1 MAYGVKFRLDFE
13 DELGNGKRLDILKD
27 GYTGDILPL
36 VGGAEPVK
44 IKWDGDDDFY
54 SPIIGSTCN
63 INLYQTDDTNYDDF
77 FNEPER
83 EYKVE
88 IFTAQTVRDDFK
100 NRSQLDGAIVEA
112 DGCVDSN
119 LIGYLDTQTAFNERV
134 QNDGGTVEGGTCFS
148 KHLTIETVD
157 DYTLFWTGW
166 LLSDQFKELM
176 APNPQAIQLTAIDG
190 LGDLDNI
197 FVDNT
202 FYSINAGLLAIEASL
217 SSILCAALNKTGLG
231 LDVIIN
237 NELSVYDILGNRS
250 DFLTYVNNFINESV
264 FLSDDYEF
272 FNVKEFLENV
282 LKSVN
287 SRVFQANGKYVIVNN
302 SLYSEQAVIDYVKDF
317 VDQNDAVPSGIGAL
331 RQAYLKGD
339 IESLYYKRFNSS
351 GTLQGDYYH
360 EGLRT
365 VRTDLQPLDQ
375 DLTREAERGYKAI
388 RLEQEPSKANLSYK
402 DDAGFEF
409 QNTNHWTINN
419 GSFRTNEIALSGNR
433 SFLTTAT
440 NFGATPT
447 SLAITGNYLFPRD
460 LDLKLKLSYYYS
472 ATGLQTSSNY
482 NKFWCQLY
490 FSNGP
495 TYYYDSA
502 NENWTTTVKYFF
514 FEDTAI
520 SSANKWISQE
530 INIAKLPAAAG
541 QSQTVYLRIYGP
553 QSYLINYQGV
563 YVDNT
568 LLYLDSPSTQANV
581 ITLTQDTTTNVIIGD
596 LEVERPLN
604 GLVLDYTGVYDVSSF
619 LSVSTPVLQTQK
631 QQLDDFRT
639 IVTRYEGT
647 VYNNES
653 APVTPMD
660 KIRINFT
667 NFSEPDS
674 LILDGLEYS
683 LKSNRY
689 NLIAHKPNQDNPVAA
704 TSTSKFT
711 TVIQS

>member
-1 MAYGVKFRLDFE
+1 MAYGVKYRLDFE
-13 DELGNGKRLDILKD
+13 DHEGSGRRLDILKNN
-27 GYTGDILPL
+27 YTGDILPL

-54 SPIIGSTCN
+54 SPIIGSTCS
-63 INLYQTDDTNYDDF
+63 INLYQTDETNYDDF

-88 IFTAQTVRDDFK
+88 VYVAQAIRDEFK
-100 NRSQLDGAIVEA
+100 NKVQLDGGIVEA
-112 DGCVDSN
+112 ADCINGSYYN
-119 LIGYLDTQTAFNERV
+119 TGTFLQNRV
-134 QNDGGTVEGGTCFS
+134 INDGGIIEAVDCVS
-148 KHLTIETVD
+148 AILTETQD
-157 DYTLFWTGW
+157 NYTLFWTGW

-176 APNPQAIQLTAIDG
+176 MPNPQAIQLTAIDG
-190 LGDLDNI
+190 LGDLDNL

-202 FYSINAGLLAIEASL
+202 FYSINTGLQRIQASL
-217 SSILCAALNKTGLG
+217 ASVICAAINKTGLG

-237 NELSVYDILGNRS
+237 NELSVYDFFGNRS
-250 DFLTYVNNFINESV
+250 EFLTYVNTFINESI

-287 SRVFQANGKYVIVNN
+287 SRVFQANGKYVVLNN
-302 SLYSEQAVIDYVKDF
+302 SLYSEQAIIDYVKNYID
-317 VDQNDAVPSGIGAL
+317 DNDAIPSGIGTM

-339 IESLYYKRFNSS
+339 IESLYYQRFNSS
-351 GTLQGDYYH
+351 GTLQGDYYY

-365 VRTDLQPLDQ
+365 IRTDLQPLDQ

-388 RLEQEPSKANLSYK
+388 RYETEPVKANLSYK
-402 DDAGFEF
+402 NDAGFEF
-409 QNTNHWTINN
+409 QNTNHWTISS
-419 GSFRTNEIALSGNR
+419 GSFVTDEIAFSGVR
-433 SFLTTAT
+433 SFKTTAT
-440 NFGATPT
+440 NFGVTPT
-447 SLAITGNYLFPRD
+447 NLAITGNYIYPRD
-460 LDLKLKLSYYYS
+460 LDLKLKLSYYYK

-490 FSNGP
+490 FTNGP

-514 FEDTAI
+514 FEDAAI
-520 SSANKWISQE
+520 SSANKWISQD
-530 INIAKLPAAAG
+530 ISIAKLPAAAG

-553 QSYLINYQGV
+553 ESFLLNYQGV

-568 LLYLDSPSTQANV
+568 ILYLDSPSTQANA

-604 GLVLDYTGVYDVSSF
+604 GLVLDYTGVYDVSNLFSI
-619 LSVSTPVLQTQK
+619 STPVLQTQK

-647 VYNNES
+647 VYNNET

-674 LILDGLEYS
+674 LILDSLEYS
-683 LKSNRY
+683 VKSNRY
-689 NLIAHKPNQDNPVAA
+689 NIIAHKPNQDNPVAA

>member
-1 MAYGVKFRLDFE
+1 MAYGVKYRLDFE
-13 DELGNGKRLDILKD
+13 DHEGNGKRLDILKNNYI
-27 GYTGDILPL
+27 GSILPL

-54 SPIIGSTCN
+54 SPIIGSTCS
-63 INLYQTDDTNYDDF
+63 INLYQTDETNYDDF

-88 IFTAQTVRDDFK
+88 VYTSQSKGDAFK
-100 NRSQLDGAIVEA
+100 NRIQLDGGICESAKCIDEE
-112 DGCVDSN
+112 
-119 LIGYLDTQTAFNERV
+119 LTETQDN
-134 QNDGGTVEGGTCFS
+134 
-148 KHLTIETVD
+148 
-157 DYTLFWTGW
+157 YTLFWTGW

-190 LGDLDNI
+190 LGELDNL

-202 FYSINAGLLAIEASL
+202 FYSINTGLQSIQASL
-217 SSILCAALNKTGLG
+217 SDILCAALNKTGLG

-237 NELSVYDILGNRS
+237 NELSVYDIFGNRS
-250 DFLTYVNNFINESV
+250 EFLTYVNTFINESV
-264 FLSDDYEF
+264 FLSDEYEF

-287 SRVFQANGKYVIVNN
+287 SRVFQANGKFVVVNN
-302 SLYSEQAVIDYVKDF
+302 SLYSEQAVIDYVKNYID
-317 VDQNDAVPSGIGAL
+317 DNDAVPSGIGAL

-339 IESLYYKRFNSS
+339 IEQLYYQRFNSS
-351 GTLQGDYYH
+351 GTLQGDYYY

-365 VRTDLQPLDQ
+365 IRTDLQPLDQ
-375 DLTREAERGYKAI
+375 NLTREAERGYKAI
-388 RLEQEPSKANLSYK
+388 KLEQQIVKANLSYK
-402 DDAGFEF
+402 EDAGFEF
-409 QNTNHWTINN
+409 QNTSHWTISN
-419 GSFRTNEIALSGNR
+419 GSFVTDEIAFSGNR
-433 SFLTTAT
+433 SFKTTAT

-447 SLAITGNYLFPRD
+447 SLAITGNYIFPRD

-514 FEDTAI
+514 FEDAAI
-520 SSANKWISQE
+520 SSANKWISQD
-530 INIAKLPAAAG
+530 ISIAKLPAAAG

-553 QSYLINYQGV
+553 QSYLLNYQGV

-568 LLYLDSPSTQANV
+568 ILYLDSPSTQANV
-581 ITLTQDTTTNVIIGD
+581 ITLTQDTTSNVIIGD
-596 LEVERPLN
+596 LEVDRPLN
-604 GLVLDYTGVYDVSSF
+604 GLVLDYTGVYDVSNI
-619 LSVSTPVLQTQK
+619 LSTSTPVLQTQK

-647 VYNNES
+647 VYNNET

-660 KIRINFT
+660 KLRINFT

-674 LILDGLEYS
+674 LILDSLEYS
-683 LKSNRY
+683 VKSNRY
-689 NLIAHKPNQDNPVAA
+689 NIIAHKPNQDNPVAA

-711 TVIQS
+711 TVVQS

>member
-1 MAYGVKFRLDFE
+1 MAYSVKFRLDFE

-63 INLYQTDDTNYDDF
+63 INLYQTDETNYDDF

-88 IFTAQTVRDDFK
+88 IFTAQAIRDEFK
-100 NRSQLDGAIVEA
+100 NNVQLDGGIVEA
-112 DGCVDSN
+112 ADCLNGS
-119 LIGYLDTQTAFNERV
+119 YYDTGTLLQSRV
-134 QNDGGTVEGGTCFS
+134 INDGGIMEAVDCVS
-148 KHLTIETVD
+148 AVLTETQD
-157 DYTLFWTGW
+157 NYTLFWTGW

-202 FYSINAGLLAIEASL
+202 FYTIGSFGLQASL

-237 NELSVYDILGNRS
+237 NELSVYDLSGNRS
-250 DFLTYVNNFINESV
+250 EFLTYVNSFINEGI

-287 SRVFQANGKYVIVNN
+287 SRVFHANGKYVVFNN
-302 SLYSEQAVIDYVKDF
+302 SVYSEQAVIDYVKDY
-317 VDQNDAVPSGIGAL
+317 VDENDAVPSGIGAL
-331 RQAYLKGD
+331 RHAYLKGD

-351 GTLQGDYYH
+351 GTLQGDYYY

-365 VRTDLQPLDQ
+365 VRADLQPLEQ
-375 DLTREAERGYKAI
+375 NLTREAERGYKAL
-388 RLEQEPSKANLSYK
+388 RSKIPLQKAVLSYDK
-402 DDAGFEF
+402 DVSFEF
-409 QNTNHWTINN
+409 QNTNFWTINN

-440 NFGATPT
+440 NFGTTPT
-447 SLAITGNYLFPRD
+447 TKALTSGGGYLVSKKP
-460 LDLKLKLSYYYS
+460 DLKLKLSYYYD
-472 ATGLQTSSNY
+472 TNNTNQTTTLF
-482 NKFWCQLY
+482 NKFWCRLY
-490 FSNGP
+490 FVVGSTN
-495 TYYYDSA
+495 YYYDSD
-502 NENWTTTVKYFF
+502 NQNWTTTNKYFF
-514 FEDTAI
+514 FENGLADAD
-520 SSANKWISQE
+520 KWISQ
-530 INIAKLPAAAG
+530 NISIAQMPATG
-541 QSQTVYLRIYGP
+541 GNFSRVYLEIFGP
-553 QSYLINYQGV
+553 LNRFTNYQGV
-563 YVDNT
+563 YIDNVLFYEET
-568 LLYLDSPSTQANV
+568 PTTA
-581 ITLTQDTTTNVIIGD
+581 ITERLLTQDTTTNVIIGD
-596 LEVERPLN
+596 LELDRQLV
-604 GLVLDYTGVYDVSSF
+604 GLVLDYTGVYDVSNF
-619 LSVSTPVLQTQK
+619 FSVSTPIQQTQK
-631 QQLDDFRT
+631 QQLDDFRG
-639 IVTRYEGT
+639 IVSRYEGT
-647 VYNNES
+647 LYNNES

-683 LKSNRY
+683 VKSNRY
-689 NLIAHKPNQDNPVAA
+689 NIIAHKPNQDNPVAA
-704 TSTSKFT
+704 TETVKYEST
-711 TVIQS
+711 VQS

>member
-1 MAYGVKFRLDFE
+1 MAYGVKYRLDFE

-27 GYTGDILPL
+27 NYTGDILPL

-63 INLYQTDDTNYDDF
+63 INLYQTDETNYDDF

-88 IFTAQTVRDDFK
+88 VYVAQTVRDDFK

-190 LGDLDNI
+190 LGDLDNL

-202 FYSINAGLLAIEASL
+202 FYSINTGLQSIQASL
-217 SSILCAALNKTGLG
+217 ASVICAAVNKTGLG

-237 NELSVYDILGNRS
+237 NELSVYDIFGNRS
-250 DFLTYVNNFINESV
+250 EFLTYVNSFINESV

-272 FNVKEFLENV
+272 FNAKEFLENV

-287 SRVFQANGKYVIVNN
+287 SRVFQANGKYVVVNN
-302 SLYSEQAVIDYVKDF
+302 SLYSEQAIIDYVKNYID
-317 VDQNDAVPSGIGAL
+317 DNDAVPSGIGAL

-375 DLTREAERGYKAI
+375 DLTREAERGYKAV

-409 QNTNHWTINN
+409 QNTNHWTISN
-419 GSFRTNEIALSGNR
+419 GSFVTDEIAFSGVR
-433 SFLTTAT
+433 SFKTTAT

-447 SLAITGNYLFPRD
+447 NLAITGNYSFPRD
-460 LDLKLKLSYYYS
+460 FDLKLKLSYYYS
-472 ATGLQTSSNY
+472 ATGLQTSTGY

-514 FEDTAI
+514 FEDAAI
-520 SSANKWISQE
+520 SSANKWISQD
-530 INIAKLPAAAG
+530 ISIAKLPAAAG
-541 QSQTVYLRIYGP
+541 QSQTVYLRIFGP
-553 QSYLINYQGV
+553 QSFLINYQGV

-568 LLYLDSPSTQANV
+568 LLYLDSPSTEANV

-596 LEVERPLN
+596 LEVERPLS
-604 GLVLDYTGVYDVSSF
+604 GLVLDYTGVYDVSNL

-647 VYNNES
+647 LYNNQT

-674 LILDGLEYS
+674 LILDSLEYS
-683 LKSNRY
+683 VKSNRY
-689 NLIAHKPNQDNPVAA
+689 NIIAHKPNQDNPVAA

>member
-1 MAYGVKFRLDFE
+1 MAYGVKYRLDFE
-13 DELGNGKRLDILKD
+13 DHEGSGRRLDILKNN
-27 GYTGDILPL
+27 YTGDILPL

-63 INLYQTDDTNYDDF
+63 INLYQTDETNYDDF

-88 IFTAQTVRDDFK
+88 VYVAQAIRDEFK
-100 NRSQLDGAIVEA
+100 NKVQLDGGIVEA
-112 DGCVDSN
+112 ADCLNGS
-119 LIGYLDTQTAFNERV
+119 YYDTGTLLQSRV
-134 QNDGGTVEGGTCFS
+134 INDGGIMEAVDCVS
-148 KHLTIETVD
+148 AVLTETQD
-157 DYTLFWTGW
+157 NYTLFWTGW
-166 LLSDQFKELM
+166 LLSDQFKELV

-190 LGDLDNI
+190 LGDLDNL

-202 FYSINAGLLAIEASL
+202 FYSINTGSQSIQASL
-217 SSILCAALNKTGLG
+217 ASILCAAVNKTGLG

-237 NELSVYDILGNRS
+237 NELSVYDIFGNRS
-250 DFLTYVNNFINESV
+250 EFLTYVNSFINESV

-272 FNVKEFLENV
+272 FNAKEFLENV

-287 SRVFQANGKYVIVNN
+287 SRVFQANGKYVVVNN
-302 SLYSEQAVIDYVKDF
+302 SLYSEQAIIDYVKNYID
-317 VDQNDAVPSGIGAL
+317 DNDAVPSGIGAL

-339 IESLYYKRFNSS
+339 IESLYYQRFNSS
-351 GTLQGDYYH
+351 GTLQGDYYY

-388 RLEQEPSKANLSYK
+388 RLEQESVKANLSYK

-409 QNTNHWTINN
+409 QNTNHWTITS
-419 GSFRTNEIALSGNR
+419 GSFVTDEIAFSGVR
-433 SFLTTAT
+433 SFKTTAT
-440 NFGATPT
+440 NGGATPT
-447 SLAITGNYLFPRD
+447 NLAITGNYLFPRD

-472 ATGLQTSSNY
+472 ATGLQTSTGY

-490 FSNGP
+490 FVAGS
-495 TYYYDSA
+495 TFYYDSA

-514 FEDTAI
+514 FEDAAI

-541 QSQTVYLRIYGP
+541 QSQTVILKIYGP
-553 QSYLINYQGV
+553 QSFLINYQGV

-581 ITLTQDTTTNVIIGD
+581 ITRTQDTTTNVIIGD
-596 LEVERPLN
+596 LEVERPLS
-604 GLVLDYTGVYDVSSF
+604 GLVLDYTGVYDVSNF
-619 LSVSTPVLQTQK
+619 FSVSTPVLQTQK

-639 IVTRYEGT
+639 VVTRYEGT
-647 VYNNES
+647 VYNNET

-660 KIRINFT
+660 KLRINFT

-674 LILDGLEYS
+674 LILDSLEYS
-683 LKSNRY
+683 VKSNRY
-689 NLIAHKPNQDNPVAA
+689 NIIAHKPNQDNPVAA

>member
-1 MAYGVKFRLDFE
+1 MAYGVKYRLDFE
-13 DELGNGKRLDILKD
+13 DHEGNGKRLDILKNNYI
-27 GYTGDILPL
+27 GSILPL
-36 VGGAEPVK
+36 IGGAEPVK

-54 SPIIGSTCN
+54 SPIIGSTCS
-63 INLYQTDDTNYDDF
+63 INLYQTDETNYDDF

-88 IFTAQTVRDDFK
+88 VYTSQSKGDAFK
-100 NRSQLDGAIVEA
+100 NRIQLDGGICESAKCIDEE
-112 DGCVDSN
+112 
-119 LIGYLDTQTAFNERV
+119 LTETQDN
-134 QNDGGTVEGGTCFS
+134 
-148 KHLTIETVD
+148 
-157 DYTLFWTGW
+157 YTLFWTGW

-190 LGDLDNI
+190 LGELDNL

-202 FYSINAGLLAIEASL
+202 FYSINTGLQAIQASL
-217 SSILCAALNKTGLG
+217 ASVICAALNKTGLG

-237 NELSVYDILGNRS
+237 NELSVYDIFGNRS
-250 DFLTYVNNFINESV
+250 EFLTYVNNFINESV

-282 LKSVN
+282 LRSVN
-287 SRVFQANGKYVIVNN
+287 SRVFQANGKFVVVNN
-302 SLYSEQAVIDYVKDF
+302 SLYSEQAVIDYVKNYID
-317 VDQNDAVPSGIGAL
+317 DNDAVPSGIGAL

-339 IESLYYKRFNSS
+339 IEQLYYQRFNSS
-351 GTLQGDYYH
+351 GTLQGDYYY

-365 VRTDLQPLDQ
+365 IRTDLQPLDQ
-375 DLTREAERGYKAI
+375 NLTREAERGYKAI
-388 RLEQEPSKANLSYK
+388 KLEQQIVKANLSYK
-402 DDAGFEF
+402 EDAGFEF
-409 QNTNHWTINN
+409 QNTSHWTISN
-419 GSFRTNEIALSGNR
+419 GSFVTDEIAFSGNR
-433 SFLTTAT
+433 SFKTTAT

-447 SLAITGNYLFPRD
+447 SLAITGNYIFPRD

-490 FSNGP
+490 FSNGQ

-514 FEDTAI
+514 FEDAAI
-520 SSANKWISQE
+520 SSDNKWISQD
-530 INIAKLPAAAG
+530 ISIAKLPAAAG
-541 QSQTVYLRIYGP
+541 QSQTVILKIYGP
-553 QSYLINYQGV
+553 QSYLLNYQGV

-568 LLYLDSPSTQANV
+568 ILYLDSPSTQANV

-596 LEVERPLN
+596 LEVDRPLN
-604 GLVLDYTGVYDVSSF
+604 GLVLDYTGVYDVSNL

-631 QQLDDFRT
+631 QQLDDFRN

-647 VYNNES
+647 VYNNQS

-667 NFSEPDS
+667 NFSELDS

-683 LKSNRY
+683 VKSNRY
-689 NLIAHKPNQDNPVAA
+689 NIIAHKPNQDNPVAA

>member
-1 MAYGVKFRLDFE
+1 MAYGVKYRLDFE
-13 DELGNGKRLDILKD
+13 DHEGNGKRLDILKD

-54 SPIIGSTCN
+54 SPIIGSTCS
-63 INLYQTDDTNYDDF
+63 INLYQTDETNYDDF

-88 IFTAQTVRDDFK
+88 VYTSQSKGDAFK
-100 NRSQLDGAIVEA
+100 NRIQLDGGICESAKCIDEE
-112 DGCVDSN
+112 
-119 LIGYLDTQTAFNERV
+119 LTETQDN
-134 QNDGGTVEGGTCFS
+134 
-148 KHLTIETVD
+148 
-157 DYTLFWTGW
+157 YTLFWTGW

-190 LGDLDNI
+190 LGELDNL

-202 FYSINAGLLAIEASL
+202 FYSINTGLQAIQASL
-217 SSILCAALNKTGLG
+217 ASVICAALNKTGLG

-237 NELSVYDILGNRS
+237 NELSVYDIFGNRS
-250 DFLTYVNNFINESV
+250 EFLTYVNNFINESV

-282 LKSVN
+282 LRSVN
-287 SRVFQANGKYVIVNN
+287 SRVFQANGKFVVVNN
-302 SLYSEQAVIDYVKDF
+302 SLYSEQAVIDYVKNYID
-317 VDQNDAVPSGIGAL
+317 DNDAVPSGIGAL

-339 IESLYYKRFNSS
+339 IEQLYYQRFNSS
-351 GTLQGDYYH
+351 GTLQGDYYY

-365 VRTDLQPLDQ
+365 IRTDLQPLDQ
-375 DLTREAERGYKAI
+375 NLTREAERGYKAI
-388 RLEQEPSKANLSYK
+388 KLEQQIVKANLSYK
-402 DDAGFEF
+402 EDAGFEF
-409 QNTNHWTINN
+409 QNTSHWTISN
-419 GSFRTNEIALSGNR
+419 GSFVTDEIAFSGNR
-433 SFLTTAT
+433 SFKTTAT

-447 SLAITGNYLFPRD
+447 SLAITGNYIFPRD

-514 FEDTAI
+514 FEDAAI
-520 SSANKWISQE
+520 SSANKWISQD
-530 INIAKLPAAAG
+530 ISIAKLPAAAG
-541 QSQTVYLRIYGP
+541 QSQTVILKIYGP
-553 QSYLINYQGV
+553 QSYLLNYQGV

-568 LLYLDSPSTQANV
+568 ILYLDSPSTQANV

-596 LEVERPLN
+596 LEVDRPLN
-604 GLVLDYTGVYDVSSF
+604 GLVLDYTGVYDVSNF

-631 QQLDDFRT
+631 QQLDDFRN

-647 VYNNES
+647 VYNNQS

-667 NFSEPDS
+667 NFSELDS

-683 LKSNRY
+683 VKSNRY
-689 NLIAHKPNQDNPVAA
+689 NIIAHKPNQDNPVAA

>member
-1 MAYGVKFRLDFE
+1 MAYGVKYRLDFE
-13 DELGNGKRLDILKD
+13 DHEGSGRRLDILKNN
-27 GYTGDILPL
+27 YTGDILPL

-63 INLYQTDDTNYDDF
+63 INLYQTDETNYDDF

-88 IFTAQTVRDDFK
+88 VYVAQAIRDEFK
-100 NRSQLDGAIVEA
+100 NKVQLDGGIVEA
-112 DGCVDSN
+112 ADCINGN
-119 LIGYLDTQTAFNERV
+119 YYDTGTFLQNRV
-134 QNDGGTVEGGTCFS
+134 IDDGGIMEAVDCVS
-148 KHLTIETVD
+148 AVLTETQD
-157 DYTLFWTGW
+157 NYTLFWTGW

-176 APNPQAIQLTAIDG
+176 MPNPQAIQLTAIDG
-190 LGDLDNI
+190 LGDLDNL

-202 FYSINAGLLAIEASL
+202 FYSINTGLQRIQASL
-217 SSILCAALNKTGLG
+217 ASVICAAINKTGLG

-237 NELSVYDILGNRS
+237 NELSVFDILGNRS
-250 DFLTYVNNFINESV
+250 EFLTYVNTFINESV
-264 FLSDDYEF
+264 FLSDEYEF
-272 FNVKEFLENV
+272 FNAKEFLENV
-282 LKSVN
+282 LKTVN
-287 SRVFQANGKYVIVNN
+287 SRVFQANGKFVVVNN
-302 SLYSEQAVIDYVKDF
+302 SLYSEQAVIDYVKDYI
-317 VDQNDAVPSGIGAL
+317 DENDAVPSGIGAL

-339 IESLYYKRFNSS
+339 IEQLYYKRFNSS
-351 GTLQGDYYH
+351 GTLQGDYYY

-375 DLTREAERGYKAI
+375 DLTREAERGYKAL
-388 RLEQEPSKANLSYK
+388 RYETELVKANLSYK
-402 DDAGFEF
+402 EDAGFEY
-409 QNTNHWTINN
+409 QNTNHWTISS
-419 GSFRTNEIALSGNR
+419 GSFVTDEIAFSGVR
-433 SFLTTAT
+433 SFKTTAT
-440 NFGATPT
+440 NSGATPT
-447 SLAITGNYLFPRD
+447 NISITGNYIFPRD
-460 LDLKLKLSYYYS
+460 LDLKLKLSYYYN
-472 ATGLQTSSNY
+472 ATGLQTSTGY

-490 FSNGP
+490 FTNGL

-502 NENWTTTVKYFF
+502 NNNWTNIVKYFF
-514 FEDTAI
+514 FEDAAI
-520 SSANKWISQE
+520 SSANKWISQD
-530 INIAKLPAAAG
+530 ISIAKLPAAAG

-553 QSYLINYQGV
+553 ESFLLNYQGV

-568 LLYLDSPSTQANV
+568 LLYLDSPSTQANA

-596 LEVERPLN
+596 LEVDRPLN
-604 GLVLDYTGVYDVSSF
+604 GLVLDYTGVYDISNIFSTT
-619 LSVSTPVLQTQK
+619 TPVLQTQK

-647 VYNNES
+647 VYNNET

-674 LILDGLEYS
+674 LILDSLEYS
-683 LKSNRY
+683 VKSNRY
-689 NLIAHKPNQDNPVAA
+689 NIIAHKPNQDNPVAA

>member
-1 MAYGVKFRLDFE
+1 MAYGVKYRLDFE
-13 DELGNGKRLDILKD
+13 DHEGNGRRLDILKNN
-27 GYTGDILPL
+27 YIGDILPL

-54 SPIIGSTCN
+54 SPIIGSTCS
-63 INLYQTDDTNYDDF
+63 INLYQTDETNYDDF

-88 IFTAQTVRDDFK
+88 VYVAQAIRDDFK

-112 DGCVDSN
+112 ADCINGS
-119 LIGYLDTQTAFNERV
+119 YYDTGTFLQNRV
-134 QNDGGTVEGGTCFS
+134 INDGGIIEAVDCVS
-148 KHLTIETVD
+148 AVLTETQD
-157 DYTLFWTGW
+157 NYTLFWTGW

-190 LGDLDNI
+190 LGDLDNF

-202 FYSINAGLLAIEASL
+202 FYSINTVLQRIQASL
-217 SSILCAALNKTGLG
+217 ASVICAALNKTGLG

-237 NELSVYDILGNRS
+237 NELSVYDFFGNRS
-250 DFLTYVNNFINESV
+250 EFLTYVNTFINESV

-272 FNVKEFLENV
+272 FNAKEFLENV

-287 SRVFQANGKYVIVNN
+287 SRVFQANGKFVVVNN
-302 SLYSEQAVIDYVKDF
+302 SLYSEQAVIDYVKDYI
-317 VDQNDAVPSGIGAL
+317 DDNDAVPSGIGAL

-339 IESLYYKRFNSS
+339 IEQLYYQRFNSS
-351 GTLQGDYYH
+351 GTLQGDYYY

-365 VRTDLQPLDQ
+365 IRTDLQPLDQ
-375 DLTREAERGYKAI
+375 DLTREAERGYKAL
-388 RLEQEPSKANLSYK
+388 RYETKPVEANLSYK

-409 QNTNHWTINN
+409 QNTNHWTISN
-419 GSFRTNEIALSGNR
+419 GSFVQDEIALNGNR
-433 SFLTTAT
+433 SFKTTAVGGIGT
-440 NFGATPT
+440 
-447 SLAITGNYLFPRD
+447 LAITGNYGLRRD
-460 LDLKLKLSYYYS
+460 IDLKFKVSYYYDTQK
-472 ATGLQTSSNY
+472 ALQSTTFY
-482 NKFWCQLY
+482 NQFWCQLN
-490 FSNGP
+490 FTTGST

-502 NENWTTTVKYFF
+502 NENWTTTLKYFF
-514 FEDTAI
+514 FEDQYTTAADKWVSQDI
-520 SSANKWISQE
+520 S
-530 INIAKLPAAAG
+530 IAKLPAAAG
-541 QSQTVYLRIYGP
+541 QTQTVNLNIYAPVNYLT
-553 QSYLINYQGV
+553 NYQGV

-568 LLYLDSPSTQANV
+568 LLYVESPDTIANAV
-581 ITLTQDTTTNVIIGD
+581 TLTQDSTTNVIIGD

-604 GLVLDYTGVYDVSSF
+604 GLVLDYTGVYDVSNLFSI
-619 LSVSTPVLQTQK
+619 STPVLQTQK

-647 VYNNES
+647 LYNNET

-667 NFSEPDS
+667 NFSEADS
-674 LILDGLEYS
+674 LIIDSLEYS
-683 LKSNRY
+683 VKSNRY
-689 NLIAHKPNQDNPVAA
+689 NIIAHKPNQDNPVAA

>member
-1 MAYGVKFRLDFE
+1 MAYGVKYRLDFE
-13 DELGNGKRLDILKD
+13 DHEGNGKRLDILKD
-27 GYTGDILPL
+27 GYTGSILPL

-54 SPIIGSTCN
+54 SPIIGSTCS
-63 INLYQTDDTNYDDF
+63 INLYQTDETNYDDF

-88 IFTAQTVRDDFK
+88 VYTSQSKGDAFK
-100 NRSQLDGAIVEA
+100 NRIQLDGGICESAKCIDEE
-112 DGCVDSN
+112 
-119 LIGYLDTQTAFNERV
+119 LTETQDN
-134 QNDGGTVEGGTCFS
+134 
-148 KHLTIETVD
+148 
-157 DYTLFWTGW
+157 YTLFWTGW

-190 LGDLDNI
+190 LGELDNL

-202 FYSINAGLLAIEASL
+202 FYSINTGLQAIQASL
-217 SSILCAALNKTGLG
+217 ASVICAALNKTGLG

-237 NELSVYDILGNRS
+237 NELSVYDIFGNRS
-250 DFLTYVNNFINESV
+250 EFLTYVNNFINESV

-282 LKSVN
+282 LRSVN
-287 SRVFQANGKYVIVNN
+287 SRVFQANGKFVVVNN
-302 SLYSEQAVIDYVKDF
+302 SLYSEQAVIDYVKNYID
-317 VDQNDAVPSGIGAL
+317 DNDAVPSGIGAL

-339 IESLYYKRFNSS
+339 IEQLYYQRFNSS
-351 GTLQGDYYH
+351 GTLQGDYYY

-365 VRTDLQPLDQ
+365 IRTDLQPLDQ
-375 DLTREAERGYKAI
+375 NLTREAERGYKAI
-388 RLEQEPSKANLSYK
+388 KLEQQIVKANLSYK
-402 DDAGFEF
+402 EDAGFEF
-409 QNTNHWTINN
+409 QNTSHWTISN
-419 GSFRTNEIALSGNR
+419 GSFVTDEIAFSGNR
-433 SFLTTAT
+433 SFKTTAT

-447 SLAITGNYLFPRD
+447 SLAITGNYIFPRD

-514 FEDTAI
+514 FEDAAI
-520 SSANKWISQE
+520 SSANKWISQD
-530 INIAKLPAAAG
+530 ISIAKLPAAAG
-541 QSQTVYLRIYGP
+541 QSQTVILKIYGP
-553 QSYLINYQGV
+553 QSYLLNYQGV

-568 LLYLDSPSTQANV
+568 ILYLDSPSTQANV

-596 LEVERPLN
+596 LEVDRPLN
-604 GLVLDYTGVYDVSSF
+604 GLVLDYTGVYDVSNF
-619 LSVSTPVLQTQK
+619 LSISTPVLQTQK
-631 QQLDDFRT
+631 QQLDDFRN

-647 VYNNES
+647 VYNNQS

-667 NFSEPDS
+667 NFSELDS

-683 LKSNRY
+683 VKSNRY
-689 NLIAHKPNQDNPVAA
+689 NIIAHKPNQDNPVAA

>member
-1 MAYGVKFRLDFE
+1 MAYGVKYRLDFE
-13 DELGNGKRLDILKD
+13 DHEGNGKRLDILKNNYI
-27 GYTGDILPL
+27 GSILPL

-54 SPIIGSTCN
+54 SPIIGSTCS
-63 INLYQTDDTNYDDF
+63 INLYQTDETNYDDF

-88 IFTAQTVRDDFK
+88 VYTSQSKGDAFK
-100 NRSQLDGAIVEA
+100 NRIQLDGGICESAKCIDEE
-112 DGCVDSN
+112 
-119 LIGYLDTQTAFNERV
+119 LTETQDN
-134 QNDGGTVEGGTCFS
+134 
-148 KHLTIETVD
+148 
-157 DYTLFWTGW
+157 YTLFWTGW

-190 LGDLDNI
+190 LGELDNL

-202 FYSINAGLLAIEASL
+202 FYSINTGLQSIQASL
-217 SSILCAALNKTGLG
+217 SDILCAALNKTGLG

-237 NELSVYDILGNRS
+237 NELSVYDIFGNRS
-250 DFLTYVNNFINESV
+250 EFLTYVNTFINESV
-264 FLSDDYEF
+264 FLSDEYEF

-287 SRVFQANGKYVIVNN
+287 SRVFQANGKFVVVNN
-302 SLYSEQAVIDYVKDF
+302 SLYSEQAVIDYVKNYID
-317 VDQNDAVPSGIGAL
+317 DNDAVPSGIGAL

-339 IESLYYKRFNSS
+339 IEQLYYQRFNSS
-351 GTLQGDYYH
+351 GTLQGDYYY

-365 VRTDLQPLDQ
+365 IRTDLQPLDQ
-375 DLTREAERGYKAI
+375 NLTREAERGYKAI
-388 RLEQEPSKANLSYK
+388 KLEQQIVKANLSYK
-402 DDAGFEF
+402 EDAGFEF
-409 QNTNHWTINN
+409 QNTSHWTISN
-419 GSFRTNEIALSGNR
+419 GSFVTDEIAFSGNR
-433 SFLTTAT
+433 SFKTTAT

-447 SLAITGNYLFPRD
+447 SLAITGNYIFPRD

-514 FEDTAI
+514 FEDAAI
-520 SSANKWISQE
+520 SSANKWISQD
-530 INIAKLPAAAG
+530 ISIAKLPAAAG

-553 QSYLINYQGV
+553 QSYLLNYQGV

-568 LLYLDSPSTQANV
+568 ILYLDSPSTQANV
-581 ITLTQDTTTNVIIGD
+581 ITLTQDTTSNVIIGD
-596 LEVERPLN
+596 LEVDRPLN
-604 GLVLDYTGVYDVSSF
+604 GLVLDYTGVYDVSNLF
-619 LSVSTPVLQTQK
+619 SVSTPVLQTQK
-631 QQLDDFRT
+631 QQLDDFRN

-647 VYNNES
+647 VYNNQS

-667 NFSEPDS
+667 NFSELDS

-683 LKSNRY
+683 VKSNRY
-689 NLIAHKPNQDNPVAA
+689 NIIAHKPNQDNPVAA

>member
-1 MAYGVKFRLDFE
+1 MAYGVKYRLDFE
-13 DELGNGKRLDILKD
+13 DHEGNGRRLDILKNN
-27 GYTGDILPL
+27 YIGDILPL

-63 INLYQTDDTNYDDF
+63 INLYQTDETNYDDF

-88 IFTAQTVRDDFK
+88 VYIAQTVRDDFK
-100 NRSQLDGAIVEA
+100 NRSQLDGGIVEA
-112 DGCVDSN
+112 DNCVDSN
-119 LIGYLDTQTAFNERV
+119 LIGYLNTQTAFNERV

-190 LGDLDNI
+190 LGDLDNL

-202 FYSINAGLLAIEASL
+202 FYSINTGLQRIQASL
-217 SSILCAALNKTGLG
+217 ASVICAAINKTGLG

-237 NELSVYDILGNRS
+237 NELSVFDILGNRS
-250 DFLTYVNNFINESV
+250 EFLTYVNTFINESV

-272 FNVKEFLENV
+272 FNAKEFLENV

-287 SRVFQANGKYVIVNN
+287 SRVFQANGKFVVVNN
-302 SLYSEQAVIDYVKDF
+302 SLYSEQAVIDYVKDYI
-317 VDQNDAVPSGIGAL
+317 DENDAVPSGIGAL

-339 IESLYYKRFNSS
+339 IEQLYYKRFNSS
-351 GTLQGDYYH
+351 GTLQGDYYY

-365 VRTDLQPLDQ
+365 IRTDLQPLDQ
-375 DLTREAERGYKAI
+375 DLTREAERGYKAL
-388 RLEQEPSKANLSYK
+388 RYKTKPVKANLSYK
-402 DDAGFEF
+402 EDAGFEF
-409 QNTNHWTINN
+409 QNTNHWTISS
-419 GSFRTNEIALSGNR
+419 GSFVTDEIAFSGVR
-433 SFLTTAT
+433 SFKTTAT
-440 NFGATPT
+440 NSGATPT
-447 SLAITGNYLFPRD
+447 NLAITGNYIYPRD
-460 LDLKLKLSYYYS
+460 FDLKLKLSYYYK
-472 ATGLQTSSNY
+472 ATGLQTSTGY

-490 FSNGP
+490 FTNGP

-502 NENWTTTVKYFF
+502 NENWTTTAKYFF
-514 FEDTAI
+514 FEDAAI
-520 SSANKWISQE
+520 SSANKWISQD
-530 INIAKLPAAAG
+530 ISITKLPAAAG
-541 QSQTVYLRIYGP
+541 QSQTVILKIYGP
-553 QSYLINYQGV
+553 ESFLLNYQGV

-568 LLYLDSPSTQANV
+568 LLYLDSPSTEANE

-596 LEVERPLN
+596 LEVDRPLN
-604 GLVLDYTGVYDVSSF
+604 GLVLDYTGVYDVSNI
-619 LSVSTPVLQTQK
+619 LSTSTPVIQTQK

-647 VYNNES
+647 VYNNET

-674 LILDGLEYS
+674 LILDSLEYS
-683 LKSNRY
+683 VKSNRY
-689 NLIAHKPNQDNPVAA
+689 NIIAHKPNQDNPVAA

>member
-1 MAYGVKFRLDFE
+1 MAYGVKYRLDFE
-13 DELGNGKRLDILKD
+13 DHEGNGKRLDILKNNYI
-27 GYTGDILPL
+27 GSILPL
-36 VGGAEPVK
+36 IGGAEPVK

-54 SPIIGSTCN
+54 SPIIGSTCS
-63 INLYQTDDTNYDDF
+63 INLYQTDETNYDDF

-88 IFTAQTVRDDFK
+88 VYTSQSKGDAFK
-100 NRSQLDGAIVEA
+100 NRIQLDGGICESAKCIDEE
-112 DGCVDSN
+112 
-119 LIGYLDTQTAFNERV
+119 LTETQDN
-134 QNDGGTVEGGTCFS
+134 
-148 KHLTIETVD
+148 
-157 DYTLFWTGW
+157 YTLFWTGW

-190 LGDLDNI
+190 LGELDNL

-202 FYSINAGLLAIEASL
+202 FYSINTGLQAIQASL
-217 SSILCAALNKTGLG
+217 SGILCAALNKTGLG

-237 NELSVYDILGNRS
+237 NELSVYDIFGNRS
-250 DFLTYVNNFINESV
+250 EFLTYVNNFINESV

-282 LKSVN
+282 LRSVN
-287 SRVFQANGKYVIVNN
+287 SRVFQANGKFVVVNN
-302 SLYSEQAVIDYVKDF
+302 SLYSEQAVIDYVKNYID
-317 VDQNDAVPSGIGAL
+317 DNDAVPSGIGAL

-339 IESLYYKRFNSS
+339 IEQLYYQRFNSS
-351 GTLQGDYYH
+351 GTLQGDYYY

-365 VRTDLQPLDQ
+365 IRTDLQPLDQ
-375 DLTREAERGYKAI
+375 NLTREAERGYKAI
-388 RLEQEPSKANLSYK
+388 KLEQQIVKANLSYK
-402 DDAGFEF
+402 EDAGFEF
-409 QNTNHWTINN
+409 QNTSQWTISN
-419 GSFRTNEIALSGNR
+419 GSFVTDEIAFSGNR
-433 SFLTTAT
+433 SFKTTAT

-447 SLAITGNYLFPRD
+447 SLAITGNYLYPRD

-490 FSNGP
+490 FTNGL

-514 FEDTAI
+514 FEDAAI
-520 SSANKWISQE
+520 SSANKWISQD
-530 INIAKLPAAAG
+530 ISIAKLPAAAG

-553 QSYLINYQGV
+553 QSYLLNYQGV

-568 LLYLDSPSTQANV
+568 ILYLDSPSTQANV

-604 GLVLDYTGVYDVSSF
+604 GLVLDYTGVYDVSNF
-619 LSVSTPVLQTQK
+619 LSISTPVLQTQK
-631 QQLDDFRT
+631 QQLDDFRN

-647 VYNNES
+647 VYNNQS

-667 NFSEPDS
+667 NFSELDS

-683 LKSNRY
+683 VKSNRY
-689 NLIAHKPNQDNPVAA
+689 NIIAHKPNQDNPVAA

>member
-1 MAYGVKFRLDFE
+1 MAYGVKYRLDFE
-13 DELGNGKRLDILKD
+13 DHEGSGRRLDILKNN
-27 GYTGDILPL
+27 YTGDILPL

-63 INLYQTDDTNYDDF
+63 INLYQTDETNYDDF

-88 IFTAQTVRDDFK
+88 VYVAQAIRDEFK
-100 NRSQLDGAIVEA
+100 NNVQLDGGIVEGA
-112 DGCVDSN
+112 DCINGS
-119 LIGYLDTQTAFNERV
+119 YYDTGTFLQSRV
-134 QNDGGTVEGGTCFS
+134 INDGGIIEAVDCVS
-148 KHLTIETVD
+148 AVLTETQD
-157 DYTLFWTGW
+157 NYTLFWTGW

-190 LGDLDNI
+190 LGDLDNL

-202 FYSINAGLLAIEASL
+202 FYSINTGLQRIQASL
-217 SSILCAALNKTGLG
+217 ASVICAAINKTGLG

-237 NELSVYDILGNRS
+237 NELSVFDILGNRS
-250 DFLTYVNNFINESV
+250 EFLTYVNTFINESV

-272 FNVKEFLENV
+272 FNAKEFLENV

-287 SRVFQANGKYVIVNN
+287 SRVFQANGKFVVVNN
-302 SLYSEQAVIDYVKDF
+302 SLYSEQAVIDYVKDYI
-317 VDQNDAVPSGIGAL
+317 DENDAVPSGIGAL

-339 IESLYYKRFNSS
+339 IESLYYQRFNSS
-351 GTLQGDYYH
+351 GTLQGDYYY

-375 DLTREAERGYKAI
+375 DLTREAERGYKAL
-388 RLEQEPSKANLSYK
+388 RYETELVKANLSYK
-402 DDAGFEF
+402 EDAGFEF
-409 QNTNHWTINN
+409 QNTNHWTITS
-419 GSFRTNEIALSGNR
+419 GSFVTDEIAFSGVR
-433 SFLTTAT
+433 SFKTTAT
-440 NFGATPT
+440 NSGATPT
-447 SLAITGNYLFPRD
+447 NLAITGNYLYPRD
-460 LDLKLKLSYYYS
+460 FDLKLKLSYYYK
-472 ATGLQTSSNY
+472 ATGLQTSTGY

-490 FSNGP
+490 FTNGL

-514 FEDTAI
+514 FEDAAI

-530 INIAKLPAAAG
+530 ISIAKLPAAAG
-541 QSQTVYLRIYGP
+541 QSQTVILKIYGP
-553 QSYLINYQGV
+553 QNFLTNYQGV

-568 LLYLDSPSTQANV
+568 ILYLDSPSTEANI

-604 GLVLDYTGVYDVSSF
+604 GLVLDYTGVYDISNFFST
-619 LSVSTPVLQTQK
+619 STPVLQTQK

-647 VYNNES
+647 VYNNET

-674 LILDGLEYS
+674 LILDSLEYS
-683 LKSNRY
+683 VKSNRY
-689 NLIAHKPNQDNPVAA
+689 NIIAHKPNQDNPVAA

>member
-1 MAYGVKFRLDFE
+1 MAYGVKYRLDFE
-13 DELGNGKRLDILKD
+13 DHEGSGRRLDILKNN
-27 GYTGDILPL
+27 YTGDILPL

-63 INLYQTDDTNYDDF
+63 INLYQTDETNYDDF

-88 IFTAQTVRDDFK
+88 VYVAQAIRDEFK
-100 NRSQLDGAIVEA
+100 NNVQLDGGIVEGA
-112 DGCVDSN
+112 DCINGS
-119 LIGYLDTQTAFNERV
+119 YYDTGTFLQSRV
-134 QNDGGTVEGGTCFS
+134 INDGGIIEAVDCVS
-148 KHLTIETVD
+148 AVLTETQD
-157 DYTLFWTGW
+157 NYTLFWTGW

-190 LGDLDNI
+190 LGDLDNL

-202 FYSINAGLLAIEASL
+202 FYSINTGLQAIEASL
-217 SSILCAALNKTGLG
+217 ADILCAALNKTGLG

-237 NELSVYDILGNRS
+237 NELSVYDIFGNRS
-250 DFLTYVNNFINESV
+250 EFLTYVNTFINESV

-272 FNVKEFLENV
+272 FNAKEFLENV

-287 SRVFQANGKYVIVNN
+287 SRVFQANGKFVVVNN
-302 SLYSEQAVIDYVKDF
+302 SLYSEQAVIDYVKDYI
-317 VDQNDAVPSGIGAL
+317 DENDAVPSGIGAL

-339 IESLYYKRFNSS
+339 IESLYYQRFNSS
-351 GTLQGDYYH
+351 GTLQGDYYY

-365 VRTDLQPLDQ
+365 VRTDVQPLDQ
-375 DLTREAERGYKAI
+375 DLTREAERGYKAV

-409 QNTNHWTINN
+409 QNTNHWTITS
-419 GSFRTNEIALSGNR
+419 GSFTTDEIAFSGVR
-433 SFLTTAT
+433 SFKTTAT
-440 NFGATPT
+440 NSGATPT
-447 SLAITGNYLFPRD
+447 NLAITGNYLYPRD
-460 LDLKLKLSYYYS
+460 FDLKLKLSYYYK
-472 ATGLQTSSNY
+472 ATGLQTSTGY

-490 FSNGP
+490 FVGGS
-495 TYYYDSA
+495 TFYYDSA

-514 FEDTAI
+514 FEDAAI
-520 SSANKWISQE
+520 SSANKWISQD
-530 INIAKLPAAAG
+530 ISIAKLPAAAG

-553 QSYLINYQGV
+553 QNFLLNYQGV

-568 LLYLDSPSTQANV
+568 ILYLDSPSTEANV

-604 GLVLDYTGVYDVSSF
+604 GLVLDYTGVYDVSNFFST
-619 LSVSTPVLQTQK
+619 STPVLQTQK

-647 VYNNES
+647 VYNNET

-674 LILDGLEYS
+674 LILDSLEYS
-683 LKSNRY
+683 VKSNRY
-689 NLIAHKPNQDNPVAA
+689 NIIAHKPNQDNPVAA

>member
-13 DELGNGKRLDILKD
+13 DHEGNGRRLDILKD

-77 FNEPER
+77 FNQPER

-88 IFTAQTVRDDFK
+88 VYVAQSFNDDYS
-100 NRSQLDGAIVEA
+100 NRIQQDGGIVEA
-112 DGCVDSN
+112 ASCVGSEFTSQKT
-119 LIGYLDTQTAFNERV
+119 IGDLFTNRV
-134 QNDGGTVEGGTCFS
+134 RNDGGIVEAKQCIDNEL
-148 KHLTIETVD
+148 KENAY

-190 LGDLDNI
+190 LGDLDNV

-202 FYSINAGLLAIEASL
+202 FYSINTGLQVIQASL
-217 SSILCAALNKTGLG
+217 SGILCAALNKTGLG

-237 NELSVYDILGNRS
+237 NELSIYDIFGTRS
-250 DFLTYVNNFINESV
+250 EFLTYVNTFINESV

-282 LKSVN
+282 LRSVN
-287 SRVFQANGKYVIVNN
+287 SRVFHANGKYVVYNN
-302 SLYSEQAVIDYVKDF
+302 SLYSEQTIIDYVKDY
-317 VDQNDAVPSGIGAL
+317 VDENDAVPSGIGAL

-339 IESLYYKRFNSS
+339 IEQLYYQRFNSS
-351 GTLQGDYYH
+351 GTLQGDYYY

-365 VRTDLQPLDQ
+365 IRTDLQPLDQ

-388 RLEQEPSKANLSYK
+388 KLEQKPIKSNLSYK

-409 QNTNHWTINN
+409 QNTNHWTISN
-419 GSFRTNEIALSGNR
+419 GSFATDEIALNGNR
-433 SFLTTAT
+433 SFKTTAVGGIGT
-440 NFGATPT
+440 
-447 SLAITGNYLFPRD
+447 LAITGNYLLRRD
-460 LDLKLKLSYYYS
+460 IDLKFKVSYYYDTQK
-472 ATGLQTSSNY
+472 ALQSTTFY
-482 NKFWCQLY
+482 NQFWCQLN
-490 FSNGP
+490 FTTGST

-502 NENWTTTVKYFF
+502 NENWTTTLKYFF
-514 FEDTAI
+514 FEDQYTTA
-520 SSANKWISQE
+520 ADKWVTQE
-530 INIAKLPAAAG
+530 IDVAKLPAAAG
-541 QSQTVYLRIYGP
+541 QTQTVNLNIYAPVNYLT
-553 QSYLINYQGV
+553 NYQGV

-568 LLYLDSPSTQANV
+568 LLYVESPDTIENV
-581 ITLTQDTTTNVIIGD
+581 VTLTQDSTTNVIIGD
-596 LEVERPLN
+596 LEVDRPLN
-604 GLVLDYTGVYDVSSF
+604 GLVLDYTGVYDTANIFSI
-619 LSVSTPVLQTQK
+619 STPVLQTQK
-631 QQLDDFRT
+631 QQLDDFRN

-647 VYNNES
+647 VYNNQS

-667 NFSEPDS
+667 NFSESDS
-674 LILDGLEYS
+674 LIIDGLEYS
-683 LKSNRY
+683 VKSNRY
-689 NLIAHKPNQDNPVAA
+689 NIIAHKPNQDNPVAA
-704 TSTSKFT
+704 TSTSKYT

>member
-1 MAYGVKFRLDFE
+1 MAYGVKYRLDFE
-13 DELGNGKRLDILKD
+13 DHEGNGKRLDILKD
-27 GYTGDILPL
+27 GYTGSILPL

-54 SPIIGSTCN
+54 SPIIGSTCS
-63 INLYQTDDTNYDDF
+63 INLYQTDETNYDDF

-88 IFTAQTVRDDFK
+88 VYTSQSKGDAFK
-100 NRSQLDGAIVEA
+100 NRIQLDGGICESAKCIDEE
-112 DGCVDSN
+112 
-119 LIGYLDTQTAFNERV
+119 LTETQDN
-134 QNDGGTVEGGTCFS
+134 
-148 KHLTIETVD
+148 
-157 DYTLFWTGW
+157 YTLFWTGW

-190 LGDLDNI
+190 LGELDNL

-202 FYSINAGLLAIEASL
+202 FYSINTGLQAIQASL
-217 SSILCAALNKTGLG
+217 ASVICAALNKTGLG

-237 NELSVYDILGNRS
+237 NELSVYDIFGNRS
-250 DFLTYVNNFINESV
+250 EFLTYVNNFINESV

-282 LKSVN
+282 LRSVN
-287 SRVFQANGKYVIVNN
+287 SRVFQANGKFVVVNN
-302 SLYSEQAVIDYVKDF
+302 SLYSEQAVIDYVKNYID
-317 VDQNDAVPSGIGAL
+317 DNDAVPSGIGAL

-339 IESLYYKRFNSS
+339 IEQLYYQRFNSS
-351 GTLQGDYYH
+351 GTLQGDYYY

-365 VRTDLQPLDQ
+365 IRTDLQPLDQ
-375 DLTREAERGYKAI
+375 NLTREAERGYKAI
-388 RLEQEPSKANLSYK
+388 KLEQQIVKANLSYK
-402 DDAGFEF
+402 EDAGFEF
-409 QNTNHWTINN
+409 QNTSHWTISN
-419 GSFRTNEIALSGNR
+419 GSFVTDEIAFSGNR
-433 SFLTTAT
+433 SFKTTAT

-447 SLAITGNYLFPRD
+447 SLAITGNYIFPRD

-514 FEDTAI
+514 FEDAAI
-520 SSANKWISQE
+520 SSANKWISQD
-530 INIAKLPAAAG
+530 ISIAKLPAAAG
-541 QSQTVYLRIYGP
+541 QSQTVILKIYGP
-553 QSYLINYQGV
+553 QSYLLNYQGV

-568 LLYLDSPSTQANV
+568 ILYLDSPSTQANV

-596 LEVERPLN
+596 LEVDRPLN
-604 GLVLDYTGVYDVSSF
+604 GLVLDYTGVYDVSNF

-631 QQLDDFRT
+631 QQLDDFRN

-647 VYNNES
+647 VYNNQS

-667 NFSEPDS
+667 NFSELDS

-683 LKSNRY
+683 VKSNRY
-689 NLIAHKPNQDNPVAA
+689 NIIAHKPNQDNPVAA

>member
-1 MAYGVKFRLDFE
+1 MAYGVKYRLDFE
-13 DELGNGKRLDILKD
+13 DHEGNGKRLDILKD

-54 SPIIGSTCN
+54 SPIIGSTCS
-63 INLYQTDDTNYDDF
+63 INLYQTDETNYDDF

-88 IFTAQTVRDDFK
+88 VYTSQSKGDAFK
-100 NRSQLDGAIVEA
+100 NRIQLDGGICESAKCIDEE
-112 DGCVDSN
+112 
-119 LIGYLDTQTAFNERV
+119 LTETQDN
-134 QNDGGTVEGGTCFS
+134 
-148 KHLTIETVD
+148 
-157 DYTLFWTGW
+157 YTLFWTGW

-190 LGDLDNI
+190 LGELDNL

-202 FYSINAGLLAIEASL
+202 FYSINTGLQAIQASL
-217 SSILCAALNKTGLG
+217 ASVICAALNKTGLG

-237 NELSVYDILGNRS
+237 NELSVYDIFGNRS
-250 DFLTYVNNFINESV
+250 EFLTYVNNFINESV

-282 LKSVN
+282 LRSVN
-287 SRVFQANGKYVIVNN
+287 SRVFQANGKFVVVNN
-302 SLYSEQAVIDYVKDF
+302 SLYSEQAVIDYVKNYID
-317 VDQNDAVPSGIGAL
+317 DNDAVPSGIGAL

-339 IESLYYKRFNSS
+339 IEQLYYQRFNSS
-351 GTLQGDYYH
+351 GTLQGDYYY

-365 VRTDLQPLDQ
+365 IRTDLQPLDQ
-375 DLTREAERGYKAI
+375 NLTREAERGYKAI
-388 RLEQEPSKANLSYK
+388 KLEQQIVKANLSYK
-402 DDAGFEF
+402 EDAGFEF
-409 QNTNHWTINN
+409 QNTSHWTISN
-419 GSFRTNEIALSGNR
+419 GSFVTDEIAFSGNR
-433 SFLTTAT
+433 SFKTTAT

-447 SLAITGNYLFPRD
+447 SLAITGNYIFPRD

-514 FEDTAI
+514 FEDAAI
-520 SSANKWISQE
+520 SSANKWISQD
-530 INIAKLPAAAG
+530 ISIAKLPAAAG

-553 QSYLINYQGV
+553 QSYLLNYQGV

-568 LLYLDSPSTQANV
+568 ILYLDSPSTQANV

-596 LEVERPLN
+596 LEVDRPLN
-604 GLVLDYTGVYDVSSF
+604 GLVLDYTGVYDVSNF

-631 QQLDDFRT
+631 QQLDDFRN

-647 VYNNES
+647 VYNNQS

-667 NFSEPDS
+667 NFSELDS

-683 LKSNRY
+683 VKSNRY
-689 NLIAHKPNQDNPVAA
+689 NIIAHKPNQDNPVAA

>member
-1 MAYGVKFRLDFE
+1 MAYGVKYRLDFE
-13 DELGNGKRLDILKD
+13 DHEGSGRRLDILKNN
-27 GYTGDILPL
+27 YIGDILPL

-63 INLYQTDDTNYDDF
+63 INLYQTDETNYDDF
-77 FNEPER
+77 FDEPER

-88 IFTAQTVRDDFK
+88 VYVAQAIRDDFK
-100 NRSQLDGAIVEA
+100 NKVQLDGGIVEA
-112 DGCVDSN
+112 ADCINGSYYN
-119 LIGYLDTQTAFNERV
+119 TGTFLQNRV
-134 QNDGGTVEGGTCFS
+134 IEDGGIIEAVDCVS
-148 KHLTIETVD
+148 AVLTETQD
-157 DYTLFWTGW
+157 NYTLFWTGW

-176 APNPQAIQLTAIDG
+176 MPNPQAIQLTAIDG
-190 LGDLDNI
+190 LGDLDNL

-202 FYSINAGLLAIEASL
+202 FYSINTGLQRIQASL
-217 SSILCAALNKTGLG
+217 ASVICAALNKTGLG

-237 NELSVYDILGNRS
+237 NELSVYDIYGNRS
-250 DFLTYVNNFINESV
+250 EFLTYINTFINESV
-264 FLSDDYEF
+264 FLSDEYEF
-272 FNVKEFLENV
+272 FNAKEFLENV

-287 SRVFQANGKYVIVNN
+287 SRVFQANGKFVVVNN
-302 SLYSEQAVIDYVKDF
+302 SLYSEQAVIDYVKDYI
-317 VDQNDAVPSGIGAL
+317 DENDAVPSGIGAL

-339 IESLYYKRFNSS
+339 IEQLYYKRFNSS

-365 VRTDLQPLDQ
+365 IRTDLQPLDQ

-388 RLEQEPSKANLSYK
+388 RYETELVKANLSYK
-402 DDAGFEF
+402 DDAGFEY
-409 QNTNHWTINN
+409 QNTNHWTISS
-419 GSFRTNEIALSGNR
+419 GSFVTDEIAFSGVR
-433 SFLTTAT
+433 SFKTTAT

-447 SLAITGNYLFPRD
+447 NLAITGNYLYRRD
-460 LDLKLKLSYYYS
+460 FDLKLKLSYYYK
-472 ATGLQTSSNY
+472 ATGLQTSTGY

-490 FSNGP
+490 FTNGS

-514 FEDTAI
+514 FEDAAI
-520 SSANKWISQE
+520 SSANKWISQD
-530 INIAKLPAAAG
+530 ISIAKLPAAAG
-541 QSQTVYLRIYGP
+541 QSQTVILKIYGP
-553 QSYLINYQGV
+553 ESYLINYQGV

-568 LLYLDSPSTQANV
+568 LLYLDSPSTEANV
-581 ITLTQDTTTNVIIGD
+581 ITRTQDTTTNVIIGD
-596 LEVERPLN
+596 LEVDRPLS
-604 GLVLDYTGVYDVSSF
+604 GLVLDYTGVYD
-619 LSVSTPVLQTQK
+619 LSNIFSTSTPVLQTQK

-647 VYNNES
+647 VYNNET

-660 KIRINFT
+660 KLRINFT

-674 LILDGLEYS
+674 LILDSLEYS
-683 LKSNRY
+683 VKSNRY
-689 NLIAHKPNQDNPVAA
+689 NIIAHKPNQDNPVAA

-711 TVIQS
+711 TVVQS

>member
-1 MAYGVKFRLDFE
+1 MAYGVKYRLDFE
-13 DELGNGKRLDILKD
+13 DHEGNGKRLDILKD
-27 GYTGDILPL
+27 GYTGSILPL

-54 SPIIGSTCN
+54 SPIIGSTCS
-63 INLYQTDDTNYDDF
+63 INLYQTDETNYDDF

-88 IFTAQTVRDDFK
+88 VYTSQSKGDAFK
-100 NRSQLDGAIVEA
+100 NRIQLDGGICESAKCIDEE
-112 DGCVDSN
+112 
-119 LIGYLDTQTAFNERV
+119 LTETQDN
-134 QNDGGTVEGGTCFS
+134 
-148 KHLTIETVD
+148 
-157 DYTLFWTGW
+157 YTLFWTGW

-190 LGDLDNI
+190 LGELDNL

-202 FYSINAGLLAIEASL
+202 FYSINTGLQAIQASL
-217 SSILCAALNKTGLG
+217 ASVICAALNKTGLG

-237 NELSVYDILGNRS
+237 NELSVYDIFGNRS
-250 DFLTYVNNFINESV
+250 EFLTYVNNFINESV

-282 LKSVN
+282 LRSVN
-287 SRVFQANGKYVIVNN
+287 SRVFQANGKFVVVNN
-302 SLYSEQAVIDYVKDF
+302 SLYSEQAVIDYVKNYID
-317 VDQNDAVPSGIGAL
+317 DNDAVPSGIGAL

-339 IESLYYKRFNSS
+339 IEQLYYQRFNSS
-351 GTLQGDYYH
+351 GTLQGDYYY

-365 VRTDLQPLDQ
+365 IRTDLQPLDQ
-375 DLTREAERGYKAI
+375 NLTREAERGYKAI
-388 RLEQEPSKANLSYK
+388 KLEQQIVKANLSYK
-402 DDAGFEF
+402 EDAGFEF
-409 QNTNHWTINN
+409 QNTSHWTISN
-419 GSFRTNEIALSGNR
+419 GSFVTDEIAFSGNR
-433 SFLTTAT
+433 SFKTTAT

-447 SLAITGNYLFPRD
+447 SLAITGNYIFPRD

-514 FEDTAI
+514 FEDAAI
-520 SSANKWISQE
+520 SSANKWISQD
-530 INIAKLPAAAG
+530 ISIAKLPAAAG

-553 QSYLINYQGV
+553 QSYLLNYQGV

-568 LLYLDSPSTQANV
+568 ILYLDSPSTQANV

-596 LEVERPLN
+596 LEVDRPLN
-604 GLVLDYTGVYDVSSF
+604 GLVLDYTGVYDVSNF

-631 QQLDDFRT
+631 QQLDDFRN

-647 VYNNES
+647 VYNNQS

-667 NFSEPDS
+667 NFSELDS

-683 LKSNRY
+683 VKSNRY
-689 NLIAHKPNQDNPVAA
+689 NIIAHKPNQDNPVAA